1 MKKFSLICILI
12 ALLALCSLSLISCD
26 DNLNTPS
33 GLYLDVETQTLR
45 WNMVKGAK
53 YYTVQIEGEE
63 KEISTK
69 SNSVSLE
76 KLETG
81 KYEIKVKANGDGEAI
96 EDSDWAVYEFTR
108 EAESGLKY
116 QLIHNDSEYE
126 LVGGGSAKG
135 DVTMEAV
142 YRGKPVT
149 SIAEKALYGNTKI
162 TSLRIGSNV
171 KTIGDKAFAK
181 CAALV
186 SITIPE
192 GVTSVGAYAFQSC
205 KALTSI
211 TFPDSV
217 TEIAPHTFAW
227 CSALQSVKLGQYVTT
242 IGEYAFSNCESL
254 TAITYEG
261 SDNSTFGVTLP
272 ATLKNIATYAFTD
285 CFALSTVSLGAGVE
299 HVASYAF
306 VNCKALTKL
315 DLGKSLLVVEDFAFA
330 YCPLLAAVSVPDS
343 TTTLGNCIFYGNTA
357 LADVSLGKGL
367 RSIGFYAF
375 NETAVMK
382 AATDMLIIDGWLLQV
397 LNVESERLNISA
409 NVYGVASYAAYG
421 LPKLIQADLKGVKY
435 VGYAAFYK
443 CTSLYRVA
451 FDDALLELGEYA
463 FYSCPYLSEVKL
475 GEGLTTIGN
484 YAFYGCQ
491 TLATVKIPA
500 TVSSVG
506 THAFRKTAAYAAIA
520 DNITKGGVVY
530 VDGWAVDYVPSLSS
544 ALTGY
549 ETLLMIEEG
558 TRGIANYTFNAQTI
572 LLISIPDSVEHICRG
587 AFYKCTTYMMTLP
600 KALKTIGDYAFYGC
614 GYTNFGGNAYDLTIP
629 AGTTKIGRS
638 AFYGCT
644 NVLSVTIPSS
654 VTSIGPYAF
663 YGCAAIG
670 ATVEAQQDTGK
681 TDEEGKPILETVPV
695 TGFVSLSEGLLSIG
709 ERAFQGCAA
718 LTEIKIPNSVTSL
731 GSRAF
736 YKCEAL
742 KSVTIGSGIT
752 EIVDYVFYK
761 CAALE
766 SVTLSEQ
773 LQHIGNYAFRGC
785 AALKALDLKC
795 VKTIGRYAF
804 YGCAALTELVLP
816 ETLTSIG
823 DYAFRGCTGVTSVII
838 PDSVEVIG
846 KHVFYGL
853 KGTTLYCQSTAIQ
866 PYWSNQFNSSYRPV
880 FWGCELSADNAYV
893 VSVKTGKAALS
904 NPKASGG
911 ISDPVRDGYDFLG
924 WATEKNGTTA
934 AYTSANVAEAKEGI
948 TLYAIWAKR
957 PAAEN

>member
-1 MKKFSLICILI
+1 MRKLRFTFILI
-12 ALLALCSLSLISCD
+12 ALLALCALTLVSCD
-26 DNLNTPS
+26 SGLNAPS

-53 YYTVQIEGEE
+53 FYTVQIEGEE
-63 KEISTK
+63 KELTVK

-76 KLETG
+76 KLQAG
-81 KYEIKVKANGDGEAI
+81 DYEIKVKANGDGEAI
-96 EDSDWAVYEFTR
+96 EDSDWSVYQFKR

-149 SIAEKALYGNTKI
+149 SIADKALYGNTKI
-162 TSLRIGSNV
+162 TGLTVGSNV
-171 KTIGDKAFAK
+171 KSIGDKAFAK

-192 GVTSVGAYAFQSC
+192 GVTSIGEYALQSC
-205 KALTSI
+205 KALTTI
-211 TFPDSV
+211 TLPDSV
-217 TEIAPHTFAW
+217 TEIAPHTFSW
-227 CSALQSVKLGQYVTT
+227 CSALERVKLGRNVTA
-242 IGEYAFSNCESL
+242 IGEYAFSNCEAL

-272 ATLKNIATYAFTD
+272 ATLKYIATYAFTD
-285 CFALSTVSLGAGVE
+285 CLALSTVSLGAGVE

-315 DLGKSLLVVEDFAFA
+315 DLGKALQTLEDFAFA
-330 YCPLLAAVSVPDS
+330 YCPQLAAVAVPDS
-343 TTTLGNCIFYGNTA
+343 TVSLGSCVFYGDTA
-357 LADVSLGKGL
+357 LANVSLGKGL
-367 RSIGFYAF
+367 RSIGYYAF

-397 LNVESERLNISA
+397 LNTNAEKLSINA

-435 VGYAAFYK
+435 VGYAAFYN
-443 CTSLYRVA
+443 CSALYRVA

-463 FYSCPYLSEVKL
+463 FYSCPYLAEVKL
-475 GEGLTTIGN
+475 GNSLTAIGN

-491 TLATVKIPA
+491 TLATVKLPQS
-500 TVSSVG
+500 VVSVG

-520 DNITKGGVVY
+520 DNTTKGGVVY

-549 ETLLMIEEG
+549 ETLLMIEAG

-600 KALKTIGDYAFYGC
+600 KALKSIGDYAFYGC
-614 GYTNFGGNAYDLTIP
+614 GYTNFGGDAYDLTIP
-629 AGTTKIGRS
+629 AGTKQIGRS

-644 NVLSVTIPSS
+644 NVLSVTVPSS

-670 ATVEAQQDTGK
+670 ASAEIQRDTGK
-681 TDEEGKPILETVPV
+681 KDEEGNTVLETVLA
-695 TGFVSLSEGLLSIG
+695 TGYISLSEGLLSIG

-718 LTEIKIPNSVTSL
+718 LTDIKIPNSVTSL
-731 GSRAF
+731 GTRAF
-736 YKCEAL
+736 YKCESLAN
-742 KSVTIGSGIT
+742 VTIGSGIT
-752 EIVDYVFYK
+752 EISDYMFYK
-761 CAALE
+761 CTALE
-766 SVTLSEQ
+766 SITVSDQ
-773 LQHIGNYAFRGC
+773 LQSIGNYAFRGC
-785 AALKALDLKC
+785 TALKKLDLKR
-795 VKTIGRYAF
+795 VKSVGRYAF
-804 YGCAALTELVLP
+804 YGCTALTELLLP
-816 ETLTSIG
+816 ETLTAIG
-823 DYAFRGCTGVTSVII
+823 DYAFRGCTGVTAVII
-838 PDSVEVIG
+838 PADVKEIG

-853 KGTTLYCQSTAIQ
+853 KNTTLYCEADGIP
-866 PYWSNQFNSSYRPV
+866 PYWNAQFNSSYRPL
-880 FWGCELSADNAYV
+880 FWGCELSDDNTYV
-893 VSVKTGKAALS
+893 VSAKAGKSSLL
-904 NPKASGG
+904 NPKATGG
-911 ISDPVRDGYDFLG
+911 ISDPTRDGYVFAG
-924 WATEKNGTTA
+924 WATTQNGA
-934 AYTSANVAEAKEGI
+934 VAYTSKDVETAAEGA
-948 TLYAIWAKR
+948 TLYAVWTEQ
-957 PAAEN
+957 PNDDN